1 MNNQF
6 TWLHIGLGSFH
17 RAHQA
22 WYLHRLI
29 ASGDNRWRIAAGNI
43 RNDAEQVVQALAA
56 QGGRYVLE
64 TVSPEGER
72 EYEEITSIQKL
83 LPWQAGLQPLIN
95 EGANPQTK
103 VIAFTVT
110 EGGYYLNTRHRL
122 ETSNPDLQADL
133 QGECKT
139 IYGTL
144 ARILEKR
151 MADNA
156 GPLTLLNCDNVRHNG
171 ERFHDGMVEFLQLT
185 GKQAVIDWM
194 AANTTCPN
202 TMVDRI
208 TPRPAADLPARIKA
222 QTGIDDKAPSHS
234 CIAWAGTLIG
244 QQYIHESTLTDVIY
258 AIADRYVT
266 EDVIPCLG
274 DNGIDLPT
282 YRDVVLKR
290 FTNPYIQDTNQ
301 RVAADGFSK
310 IPAMIAPTL
319 QECYQRGVRPEA
331 TAMLPALFFVFME
344 QWHKG
349 TLPYQY
355 QDGILDAQAVHE
367 MFEAQDPVAVYARD
381 KALFGDLANNADFLA
396 LMRKKVAA
404 VYTLIN

>member
-194 AANTTCPN
+194 ASDHHGGPHHPASGGRSAGPHQSANRN
-202 TMVDRI
+202 
-208 TPRPAADLPARIKA
+208 
-222 QTGIDDKAPSHS
+222 
-234 CIAWAGTLIG
+234 
-244 QQYIHESTLTDVIY
+244 
-258 AIADRYVT
+258 
-266 EDVIPCLG
+266 
-274 DNGIDLPT
+274 
-282 YRDVVLKR
+282 
-290 FTNPYIQDTNQ
+290 
-301 RVAADGFSK
+301 
-310 IPAMIAPTL
+310 
-319 QECYQRGVRPEA
+319 
-331 TAMLPALFFVFME
+331 
-344 QWHKG
+344 
-349 TLPYQY
+349 
-355 QDGILDAQAVHE
+355 
-367 MFEAQDPVAVYARD
+367 
-381 KALFGDLANNADFLA
+381 
-396 LMRKKVAA
+396 
-404 VYTLIN
+404 